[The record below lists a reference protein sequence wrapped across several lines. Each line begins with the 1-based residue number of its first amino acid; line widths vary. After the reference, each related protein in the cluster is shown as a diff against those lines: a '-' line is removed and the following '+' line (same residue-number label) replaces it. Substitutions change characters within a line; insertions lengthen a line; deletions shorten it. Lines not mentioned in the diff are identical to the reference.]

1 MPPAQVCTNYIMID
15 STKWDVVC
23 VMFFF
28 NLRKDGQIEI
38 YRQITKA
45 NLLQRDKQINV
56 KDWQ

>member
-1 MPPAQVCTNYIMID
+1 MID

-38 YRQITKA
+38 YRQITEA
-45 NLLQRDKQINV
+45 NLLQRDKQIKV
-56 KDWQ
+56 KDWHKSLRK